1 MPVPGDFSL
10 NHNLD
15 REVIMVTNGR
25 IVGMN
30 MEVITDRYSLTIQ
43 SETL

>member
-1 MPVPGDFSL
+1 MPVPGDFPL

-25 IVGMN
+25 IVRMN
-30 MEVITDRYSLTIQ
+30 MEVITDRNSLTLP
-43 SETL
+43 SEIV